1 MLNKKC
7 IAMLLAGGRGTRLQK
22 LTEELAKPAVP
33 FGGKYRIVD
42 FTLSNCR
49 NSGIDTVG
57 VLTQYQPH
65 VLQNYIKDGKD
76 WDLDSRDGGLSILP
90 PYQCGTEERWY
101 DGTAHAIYQ
110 NISYID
116 QYNPDYVL
124 VISGDHIYKMD
135 YNLMLQQHI
144 KTGADATIS
153 VTEVPW
159 EEANRFGIMNTD
171 GTNNRIVDFEEKP
184 SNPKSNLASMGV
196 YIFKWKTLKS
206 YLQKEEKN
214 ELSSKD
220 FGKDIIPAMLTDNR
234 KLHAY
239 TFKGYWKDVG
249 TIDSFWEANMDLLS
263 KESNIFLN
271 NKDWTVFTHEQCYAP
286 SYIESS
292 ATVNRSIIS
301 EGCEIYGTV
310 ENSVIFNDVIIGKG
324 AIVKD
329 SVLLPGTVIGENA
342 VIEKS
347 VTACNVTV
355 GDHSIIAPK
364 DADSE
369 IILIGESIENKQ
381 TRVGLSRVI

>member
-1 MLNKKC
+1 
-7 IAMLLAGGRGTRLQK
+7 MLLAGGRGTRLKK
-22 LTEELAKPAVP
+22 LTEDLAKPAVP
-33 FGGKYRIVD
+33 FGGKYRIID

-65 VLQNYIKDGKD
+65 VLQSYIKDGKD
-76 WDLDSRDGGLSILP
+76 WDLDSRDGGLNILP

-110 NISYID
+110 NTSFID
-116 QYNPDYVL
+116 QYDPEHVL

-135 YNLMLQQHI
+135 YDLMLQEHI

-153 VTEVPW
+153 VTEVTW
-159 EEANRFGIMNTD
+159 EEASRFGIMNTD

-184 SNPKSNLASMGV
+184 DNPKSNLASMGV

-206 YLQKEEKN
+206 YLQKEEEN

-234 KLHAY
+234 KLFAY
-239 TFKGYWKDVG
+239 TFSGYWKDVG

-271 NKDWTVFTHEQCYAP
+271 DKDWTVFTHEQSYAP
-286 SYIESS
+286 SYIDSS
-292 ATVNRSIIS
+292 ATVKRSIIS
-301 EGCEIYGTV
+301 EGCEVYGTV
-310 ENSVIFNDVIIGKG
+310 ENSVIFNDVVIGKG
-324 AIVKD
+324 SIIKD
-329 SVLLPGTVIGENA
+329 SVLLPGTVIGENV
-342 VIEKS
+342 VIEKG
-347 VTACNVTV
+347 VTACKVTV
-355 GDHSIIAPK
+355 GDHCIIAPSK
-364 DADSE
+364 ANAE
-369 IILIGESIENKQ
+369 IVLVGEDVENKDN
-381 TRVGLSRVI
+381 RVGLYKVI

>member
-1 MLNKKC
+1 MKKKC
-7 IAMLLAGGRGTRLQK
+7 IAMLLAGGRGTRLKK
-22 LTEELAKPAVP
+22 LTEDLAKPAVP
-33 FGGKYRIVD
+33 FGGKYRIID

-65 VLQNYIKDGKD
+65 VLQSYIKDGKD
-76 WDLDSRDGGLSILP
+76 WDLDSRDGGLNILP

-110 NISYID
+110 NTSFID
-116 QYNPDYVL
+116 QYDPEHVL

-135 YNLMLQQHI
+135 YDLMLQEHI

-153 VTEVPW
+153 VTEVTW
-159 EEANRFGIMNTD
+159 EEASRFGIMNTD

-184 SNPKSNLASMGV
+184 DNPKSNLASMGV

-206 YLQKEEKN
+206 YLQKEEEN

-234 KLHAY
+234 KLFAY
-239 TFKGYWKDVG
+239 TFSGYWKDVG

-271 NKDWTVFTHEQCYAP
+271 DKDWTVFTHEQSYAP
-286 SYIESS
+286 SYIDSS
-292 ATVNRSIIS
+292 ATVKRSIIS
-301 EGCEIYGTV
+301 EGCEVYGTV
-310 ENSVIFNDVIIGKG
+310 ENSVIFNDVVIGKG
-324 AIVKD
+324 SIIKD
-329 SVLLPGTVIGENA
+329 SVLLPGTVIGENV
-342 VIEKS
+342 VIEKG
-347 VTACNVTV
+347 VTACKVTV
-355 GDHSIIAPK
+355 GDHCIIAPSKANAEIVLVGEDVVNK
-364 DADSE
+364 D
-369 IILIGESIENKQ
+369 N
-381 TRVGLSRVI
+381 RVGLYKVI

>member
-1 MLNKKC
+1 LKKKC
-7 IAMLLAGGRGTRLQK
+7 IAMLLAGGRGTRLRK
-22 LTEELAKPAVP
+22 LTEDLAKPAVP
-33 FGGKYRIVD
+33 FGGKYRIID

-110 NISYID
+110 NTSFID
-116 QYNPDYVL
+116 QYNPEYIL

-135 YNLMLQQHI
+135 YDLMLKQHI

-159 EEANRFGIMNTD
+159 DEASRFGIMNTD
-171 GTNNRIVDFEEKP
+171 GSNDRIVDFEEKP
-184 SNPKSNLASMGV
+184 ANPKSNLASMGV
-196 YIFKWKTLKS
+196 YIFKWSTLKS

-220 FGKDIIPAMLTDNR
+220 FGKDIIPAMLTDNK
-234 KLHAY
+234 KLFAY

-271 NKDWTVFTHEQCYAP
+271 DKEWTVFTHEQSLAP
-286 SYIESS
+286 SYIDSS
-292 ATVNRSIIS
+292 ATINRSIIS

-324 AIVKD
+324 SVVKD
-329 SVLLPGTVIGENA
+329 SVLLPGTVIGENV

-355 GDHSIIAPK
+355 EDQCIIAPSK
-364 DADSE
+364 SNPD
-369 IILIGESIENKQ
+369 IVLIGEDVVNKK
-381 TRVGLSRVI
+381 TSVGLYKVI

>member
-1 MLNKKC
+1 MKKKC
-7 IAMLLAGGRGTRLQK
+7 IAMLLAGGRGTRLKK
-22 LTEELAKPAVP
+22 LTEDLAKPAVP
-33 FGGKYRIVD
+33 FGGKYRIID

-65 VLQNYIKDGKD
+65 VLQSYIKDGKD
-76 WDLDSRDGGLSILP
+76 WDLDSRDGGLNILP

-110 NISYID
+110 NTSFID
-116 QYNPDYVL
+116 QYDPEHVL

-135 YNLMLQQHI
+135 YDLMLQEHI

-153 VTEVPW
+153 VTEVTW
-159 EEANRFGIMNTD
+159 EEASRFGIMNTD

-184 SNPKSNLASMGV
+184 DNPKSNLASMGV

-206 YLQKEEKN
+206 YLQKEEEN

-234 KLHAY
+234 KLFAY
-239 TFKGYWKDVG
+239 TFSGYWKDVG

-271 NKDWTVFTHEQCYAP
+271 DKDWTVFTHEQSYAP
-286 SYIESS
+286 SYIDSS
-292 ATVNRSIIS
+292 ATVKRSIIS
-301 EGCEIYGTV
+301 EGCEVYGTV
-310 ENSVIFNDVIIGKG
+310 ENSVIFNDVVIGKG
-324 AIVKD
+324 SIIKD
-329 SVLLPGTVIGENA
+329 SVLLPGTVIGENV
-342 VIEKS
+342 VIEKG
-347 VTACNVTV
+347 VTACKVTV
-355 GDHSIIAPK
+355 GDHCIIAPSK
-364 DADSE
+364 ANAE
-369 IILIGESIENKQ
+369 IVLVGEDVENKDN
-381 TRVGLSRVI
+381 RVGLYKVI

>member
-1 MLNKKC
+1 MLKKKC
-7 IAMLLAGGRGTRLQK
+7 IAMLLAGGRGTRLKK
-22 LTEELAKPAVP
+22 LTEDLAKPAVP
-33 FGGKYRIVD
+33 FGGKYRIID

-76 WDLDSRDGGLSILP
+76 WDLDSRDGGLNILP

-110 NISYID
+110 NTSFID
-116 QYNPDYVL
+116 QYDPEHVL

-135 YNLMLQQHI
+135 YDLMLQEHI

-153 VTEVPW
+153 VTEVTW
-159 EEANRFGIMNTD
+159 EEASRFGIMNTD

-184 SNPKSNLASMGV
+184 DNPKSNLASMGV

-206 YLQKEEKN
+206 YLQKEEEN

-234 KLHAY
+234 KLFAY
-239 TFKGYWKDVG
+239 TFSGYWKDVG

-271 NKDWTVFTHEQCYAP
+271 DKDWTVFTHEQSYAP
-286 SYIESS
+286 SYIDSS
-292 ATVNRSIIS
+292 ATVKRSIIS
-301 EGCEIYGTV
+301 EGCEVYGTV
-310 ENSVIFNDVIIGKG
+310 ENSVIFNDVVIGKG
-324 AIVKD
+324 SIIKD
-329 SVLLPGTVIGENA
+329 SVLLPGTVIGENV
-342 VIEKS
+342 VIEKG
-347 VTACNVTV
+347 VTACKVTV
-355 GDHSIIAPK
+355 GDHCIIAPSKANAEIVLVGEDVVNK
-364 DADSE
+364 D
-369 IILIGESIENKQ
+369 N
-381 TRVGLSRVI
+381 RVGLYKVI